1 MHSAGSHLSKD
12 MLDLIKSIGDSRSKQ
27 EEDKI
32 ISREC
37 ESLKK
42 RISEGGISPKKMKEY
57 LIRAIY
63 VEMLGHEAP
72 FSHLFA
78 VNLTQDKNIL
88 NKRVGYLACSL
99 LLNEQNEFL
108 ILLVASLQ
116 KDIQSSNWVEVTM
129 ALNTVIKFADPT
141 LMQAVTEPIIKLLD
155 HKNEQIRKKAVM
167 CLHRFFQVD
176 PRSVP
181 DCEDRMRKLICDYDP
196 SVMAATLPY
205 FREQA
210 LKNPEKYKDLVNPLI
225 VILKQE

>member
-99 LLNEQNEFL
+99 
-108 ILLVASLQ
+108 
-116 KDIQSSNWVEVTM
+116 
-129 ALNTVIKFADPT
+129 IKRT
-141 LMQAVTEPIIKLLD
+141 K
-155 HKNEQIRKKAVM
+155 
-167 CLHRFFQVD
+167 
-176 PRSVP
+176 
-181 DCEDRMRKLICDYDP
+181 
-196 SVMAATLPY
+196 
-205 FREQA
+205 
-210 LKNPEKYKDLVNPLI
+210 
-225 VILKQE
+225 